1 MYGSSEALVMFN
13 PRSLFTERTR
23 QWLQAILLFCLG
35 LYFLDNMLSG
45 RIYYYI
51 NERFGWLS
59 WLATLIF
66 LALGVV
72 GIVDLIRQ
80 RREELA
86 YAGHD
91 HSEHDHSEHNHD
103 EQDQHEHEHSHE

>member
-13 PRSLFTERTR
+13 PRNLFTERAR

-66 LALGVV
+66 LALGTV
-72 GIVDLIRQ
+72 GIVDLVRQ
-80 RREELA
+80 RREDRAQSIHEH
-86 YAGHD
+86 AGHD
-91 HSEHDHSEHNHD
+91 HDDHDDHDHH
-103 EQDQHEHEHSHE
+103 